1 MSRALELCFAQ
12 IGNGKSRQQIAI
24 DIGYSRPSVSRYMS
38 GTYGDGIQKLE
49 AAILK
54 AYDKRDCPHT
64 GEAIASEVCRKK
76 ALGPKPFGGSAR
88 LIWWET
94 CQSCPHKPE
103 APEVS
108 K

>member
-1 MSRALELCFAQ
+1 MSRALEILFDQVAL
-12 IGNGKSRQQIAI
+12 GKTRQQIAI

-64 GEAIASEVCRKK
+64 GEPIASEVCRKK

-88 LIWWET
+88 QIWWLA
-94 CQSCPHKPE
+94 CQNCPHKPT
-103 APEVS
+103 PENA